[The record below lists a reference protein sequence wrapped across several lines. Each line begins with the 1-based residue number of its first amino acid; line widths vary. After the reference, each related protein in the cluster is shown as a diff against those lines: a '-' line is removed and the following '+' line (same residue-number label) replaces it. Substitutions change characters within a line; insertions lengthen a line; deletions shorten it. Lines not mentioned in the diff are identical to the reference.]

1 MVGVGETI
9 GEGVASCP
17 TGEMKSLV
25 AGLSP
30 KGRGLTLGVLKGSTF
45 LDFAGRKFWAI
56 AYPPPRR
63 DITAIATTTAIG
75 TKPVFTTALSP
86 SYAYRIAPVNVTIPP
101 ILFMIWLIL
110 AIALVLRL
118 IAMNQSLWLDEAIN
132 VNNAAALDLKSLV
145 LNYSLGDFHP
155 PLYHILLRGW
165 ILVFGSSEIAV
176 RIPSIILG
184 VSTVY
189 LTYLIG
195 KKLFE
200 GKTALIGA
208 TLMATAP
215 LHIYYSQEARMYALA
230 AFLASLSVYFF
241 ISILKKD
248 TLSSWLGFIAS
259 TTLMLYSDYLPYF
272 LIPVYIIYLVF
283 ERKIVGKATHRAFIP
298 AFLIIFIF
306 LIPWLLIFPK
316 QISVGLS
323 AAAASP
329 AWAQVV
335 GSHEIKNLLI
345 TPAKFT
351 IGRISNDNNLT
362 YALLFAPAG
371 IFITFLFLISL
382 FRMSHLRSF
391 LAYWLFG
398 PIILAYLASFFIPIF
413 AYFRLIFVLPA
424 FYLII
429 ASAINIVNWPL
440 LTRFFLAI
448 ALSINLLSASI
459 YFLNPKFQRENWRDA
474 VAYVHQNS
482 TPQTV
487 VLFESNYSVGP
498 FDYYNHGKVK
508 AAGAL
513 GNFSIKELT
522 NGRNKVFLFQYLS
535 GITDPQGL
543 VFKELSSR
551 GFTNTDTRDFSGV
564 GFIYEF
570 TK

>member
-1 MVGVGETI
+1 
-9 GEGVASCP
+9 
-17 TGEMKSLV
+17 
-25 AGLSP
+25 
-30 KGRGLTLGVLKGSTF
+30 
-45 LDFAGRKFWAI
+45 
-56 AYPPPRR
+56 
-63 DITAIATTTAIG
+63 
-75 TKPVFTTALSP
+75 
-86 SYAYRIAPVNVTIPP
+86 
-101 ILFMIWLIL
+101 MIWLVSI
-110 AIALVLRL
+110 IALILRL
-118 IAMNQSLWLDEAIN
+118 IVLNQSLWLDEAIN
-132 VNNAAALDLKSLV
+132 VNNARALDLKSLA
-145 LNYSLGDFHP
+145 LAYSLHDFHP

-165 ILVFGSSEIAV
+165 ILLFGSSEIAV
-176 RIPSIILG
+176 RIPSIIFG
-184 VSTVY
+184 VITVY

-200 GKTALIGA
+200 EKTALIGA

-230 AFLASLSVYFF
+230 AALATLSAYFF

-248 TLSSWLGFIAS
+248 TLGSWLGFIIS

-272 LIPVYIIYLVF
+272 LIPIYIIYLVLN
-283 ERKIVGKATHRAFIP
+283 RKVIGKATHRAFIP

-323 AAAASP
+323 AATASP

-335 GSHEIKNLLI
+335 GAGEIKNLLI
-345 TPAKFT
+345 TPVKFT

-371 IFITFLFLISL
+371 IFITILFLISL
-382 FRMSHLRSF
+382 FRVSHLRSF
-391 LAYWLFG
+391 LAYWFFG
-398 PIILAYLASFFIPIF
+398 PVILAYLASFFIPIF

-429 ASAINIVNWPL
+429 ASAINIINWPL
-440 LTRFFLAI
+440 LTRFLLAI

-474 VAYVHQNS
+474 VAWVQQNS
-482 TPQTV
+482 TRETL
-487 VLFESNYSVGP
+487 VLFPSYYSVAP

-508 AAGAL
+508 AEGAL
-513 GNFSIKELT
+513 NNVDKLT
-522 NGRNKVFLFQYLS
+522 NGRDKVFLFQYLS

-543 VFKELSSR
+543 VFRQLSNE
-551 GFTNTDTRDFSGV
+551 GFTNTKTKDFPGV

-570 TK
+570 KK